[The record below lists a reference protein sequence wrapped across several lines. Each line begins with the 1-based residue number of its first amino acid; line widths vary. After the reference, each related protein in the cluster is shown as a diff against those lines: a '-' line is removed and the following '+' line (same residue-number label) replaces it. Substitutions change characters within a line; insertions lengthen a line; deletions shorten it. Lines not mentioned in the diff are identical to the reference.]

1 MPPSEAQYLRQ
12 FQAVRRAT
20 MDQHEANK
28 RVVAQ
33 YVEALNNGDIE
44 TLRKIFAPDSVVQ
57 GVLGKGHLEAVEPI
71 WRMLHDS
78 LQMHLTIDAMIA
90 EGDQVA
96 VRYSEHGTFV
106 GPFRGHPPTGKSY
119 DLVAM
124 EWFIVRDGKIRQRWG
139 ARDAESQARQIGL
152 PLA

>member
-1 MPPSEAQYLRQ
+1 MNQQ
-12 FQAVRRAT
+12 
-20 MDQHEANK
+20 EANK
-28 RVVAQ
+28 QVVAQ

-44 TLRKIFAPDSVVQ
+44 RCAGFSHPSRSCRAYSARALSMSSCRSGGCCTTPCMRLTV
-57 GVLGKGHLEAVEPI
+57 EAMV
-71 WRMLHDS
+71 
-78 LQMHLTIDAMIA
+78 A

-124 EWFIVRDGKIRQRWG
+124 EWFIVRDGKIRQRWRAG
-139 ARDAESQARQIGL
+139 ESQARQIGM
-152 PLA
+152 PLAP

>member
-1 MPPSEAQYLRQ
+1 
-12 FQAVRRAT
+12 
-20 MDQHEANK
+20 MDQSEANK

-33 YVEALNNGDIE
+33 YVEALNNGDIA
-44 TLRKIFAPDSVVQ
+44 TLREIFAPDSVVQ
-57 GVLGKGHLEAVEPI
+57 GVLGKGHMDIVEPI

-78 LQMHLTIDAMIA
+78 LQMHLTIEAMIA

-96 VRYSEHGTFV
+96 VRYSEHGTLV
-106 GPFRGHPPTGKSY
+106 GPFRGHQPTGKSY

-124 EWFIVRDGKIRQRWG
+124 EWFIVCDGKIRQRWG
-139 ARDAESQARQIGL
+139 ARDAESQAWQIGL

>member
-1 MPPSEAQYLRQ
+1 
-12 FQAVRRAT
+12 
-20 MDQHEANK
+20 MDQQEANK

-33 YVEALNNGDIE
+33 YVEALNSGDMP
-44 TLRKIFAPDSVVQ
+44 TLRGIFAPDSVVQ
-57 GVLGKGHLEAVEPI
+57 GVLGKGQMDVVEPI

-78 LQMHLTIDAMIA
+78 LQMHLTVEAMVA

-96 VRYSEHGTFV
+96 VRYTERGKFV
-106 GPFRGHPPTGKSY
+106 GPFRGHQPTGKSY
-119 DLVAM
+119 ELVAM